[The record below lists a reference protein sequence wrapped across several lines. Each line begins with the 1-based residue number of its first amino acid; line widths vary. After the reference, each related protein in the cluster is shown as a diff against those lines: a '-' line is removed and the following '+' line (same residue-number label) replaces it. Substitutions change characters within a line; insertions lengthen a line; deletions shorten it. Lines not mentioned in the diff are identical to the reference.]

1 MIYEGGEGAKH
12 VMNEEEP
19 ARKRTGAKGLEGRE
33 RLARL
38 GNRRKYLEVM
48 SLGWGWGSDIGSA
61 EKFGRVFPWKK
72 NK

>member
-1 MIYEGGEGAKH
+1 
-12 VMNEEEP
+12 MNEEEP

-48 SLGWGWGSDIGSA
+48 SLGWGGRSDIGSA